1 MYGFTYF
8 EILKRANQ
16 LQIFKN
22 INCFNK
28 ANLHYTSLLLSN
40 LLEYVIIIK
49 IKLLFMY
56 EINIIF
62 FYKSNYIKCIVF
74 KK

>member
-16 LQIFKN
+16 LQILKN

-28 ANLHYTSLLLSN
+28 ANLHYTTLLLSN

-62 FYKSNYIKCIVF
+62 FFIKVIT
-74 KK
+74 